1 MIYDSREA
9 QQTPGP
15 RLPTSES
22 GIGVAL
28 AATGCGTPDHVDL
41 ASGLPALTRKRSR
54 GDQEGEDKRQSRR
67 SHDWKIGTT
76 LALTLASVAC
86 AGNQYG
92 PTDGPSRQALLAGMP
107 TLPLSQILIA
117 DRAGLSPSDTAVTFH
132 ARQGR
137 TVVMRH
143 TAPDNSIYAI
153 LTVPADSSASDSVTV
168 SLRATPGRYGLRL
181 GATPRLPS
189 GSVLTFSYAIHFIPP
204 ATVPNGTYPTISRYA
219 DWLGLGRMHDDSS
232 YKFLPHN
239 RPGGDMLRATISE
252 PGEFLIAAPVTPP

>member
-1 MIYDSREA
+1 ERMRHVADLVALAETDGGAEVVGNDAEMIAVIDDRGGLEGRVAPGGDDLLAPARGLAVHFQLEFVRPDHPFDWSIAVIYDSREA

-67 SHDWKIGTT
+67 SHDRKIGTT

-168 SLRATPGRYGLRL
+168 SL
-181 GATPRLPS
+181 
-189 GSVLTFSYAIHFIPP
+189 
-204 ATVPNGTYPTISRYA
+204 
-219 DWLGLGRMHDDSS
+219 
-232 YKFLPHN
+232 
-239 RPGGDMLRATISE
+239 
-252 PGEFLIAAPVTPP
+252 